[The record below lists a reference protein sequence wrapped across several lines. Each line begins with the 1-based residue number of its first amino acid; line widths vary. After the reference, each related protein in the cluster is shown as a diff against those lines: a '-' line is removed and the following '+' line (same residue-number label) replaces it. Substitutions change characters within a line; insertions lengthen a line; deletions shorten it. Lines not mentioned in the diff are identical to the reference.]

1 MKVEKNHVD
10 DLNALVTLTIEKEDY
25 IDSYNKKLKE
35 YSKKAQLKGF
45 RKGKIPV
52 SVIKKMY
59 GSSAFQESVSEVLSN
74 KINEMITGDEFNIIG
89 EPYLVDRENV
99 PDLDHK
105 NPEEYTY
112 TFELGLEPEIDI
124 DGIADTDSYQQY
136 KVEISEGM
144 IDEEVNSLLKRLG
157 EQKSVD
163 TQIIEGDIVYFHA
176 VELAGSDIKVDGHES
191 EFSVA
196 VDRLSEQFKSK
207 IISAQKGDKIEGDIY
222 NLEDNMK
229 PEDVVKYFLKVAEG
243 VDPSTIGKDFK
254 LEIVDVIRVEAAEM
268 NQDTLDKCFGE
279 GEVANEQEARDK
291 IKDYLEGYFGEES
304 NKLVNRSIMEELM
317 ERNTVP
323 LPEGFLKKWIN
334 LDKEEEMTPDQ
345 FEGFKKELKWRII
358 KKKLV
363 KQFEVEVVEEEI
375 FNHFVQAI
383 KSYSPYI
390 DEGSLKKTVF
400 SLMQNREQVNKAV
413 ETISSGKLFE
423 EIRKVIKTEEK
434 GLNKDEFNK
443 IVKELNQKAA

>member
-1 MKVEKNHVD
+1 MKVEKNHLD

-25 IDSYNKKLKE
+25 LDGYNKKLKE

-59 GSSAFQESVSEVLSN
+59 GSSAFQESISEVLST

-105 NPEEYTY
+105 NPQEYTY
-112 TFELGLEPEIDI
+112 TFELGLEPEIEI

-144 IDEEVNSLLKRLG
+144 IDEEVQSLLKRLG

-176 VELAGSDIKVDGHES
+176 VELAGTEIKSDGHES

-196 VDRLSEQFKSK
+196 VDRLGEQFKSNV
-207 IISAQKGDKIEGDIY
+207 ISAKKGDKIKGDIY
-222 NLEDNMK
+222 NLEENMK
-229 PEDVVKYFLKVAEG
+229 PEDVVKYLLKVEEG
-243 VDPSTIGKDFK
+243 VDPSTIGKDFQ

-268 NQDTLDKCFGE
+268 NQETLDKCFGE

-400 SLMQNREQVNKAV
+400 SLMQNREHVNKAL

-423 EIRKVIKTEEK
+423 EIRKVIKTDEK
-434 GLNKDEFNK
+434 GINKDEFNK
-443 IVKELNQKAA
+443 IVKALNQKAA

>member
-1 MKVEKNHVD
+1 MKVEKNHLD

-25 IDSYNKKLKE
+25 LDGYNKKLKE

-59 GSSAFQESVSEVLSN
+59 GSSAFQESISEVLST

-105 NPEEYTY
+105 NPQEYTY
-112 TFELGLEPEIDI
+112 TFELGLEPEIEI

-144 IDEEVNSLLKRLG
+144 IDEEVQSLLKRLG

-254 LEIVDVIRVEAAEM
+254 LEIVDVLRVEAAEM